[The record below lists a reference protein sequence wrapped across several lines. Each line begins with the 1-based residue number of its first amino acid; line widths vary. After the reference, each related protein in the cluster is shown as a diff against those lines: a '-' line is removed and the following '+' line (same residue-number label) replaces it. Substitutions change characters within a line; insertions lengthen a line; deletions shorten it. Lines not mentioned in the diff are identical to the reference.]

1 MNDKTWYDEVKESFL
16 LNIEDNYTL
25 NLAFGLLEERK
36 ELLSDN
42 LKLKE
47 QLQQKEDIINKARE
61 YIKNHK
67 RNLIHEITHEEYEM
81 LDDEN
86 IINLLEILDNTGD
99 ENDG

>member
-1 MNDKTWYDEVKESFL
+1 MNDKTWYNEIKESFL

-47 QLQQKEDIINKARE
+47 QLQQKEDIINKAKE
-61 YIKNHK
+61 CVEELCDETDDTTCYDITKNRK
-67 RNLIHEITHEEYEM
+67 KI
-81 LDDEN
+81 
-86 IINLLEILDNTGD
+86 LLEILDNKG
-99 ENDG
+99 E